1 MRSLLA
7 PLVIGL
13 VLSLAV
19 VFGVQWSAV
28 RVAIDAMMQD
38 YIAGE
43 LAQDADELFSAL
55 AVVPGGEATLALA
68 HFDPAFLSPS
78 SGRYYQ
84 ILVDRAI
91 ALRSP
96 SLVDQSLA
104 VTALD
109 RGQRHVGHVGGPKE
123 QALLLSATSYEIQG
137 RPITIAVAA
146 DLKPIQA
153 EFEILMARYTQVSL
167 LMFVLL
173 VMLQIGIVRLTLAPL
188 RRVQSDVR
196 RLERGEIGQLGERVP
211 AEVLPLVREV
221 NRLLVLLTG
230 RLQRSRESLGNLAH
244 ALKAPLTVL
253 THMADD
259 DQMRRDPA
267 LGRQMAEQLGIL
279 RSRIDSELR
288 RARVAGGR
296 APGAPL
302 DLPAEI
308 EALTATL
315 RKLYRERKLDIAC
328 RLEPGL
334 QFHGDREDLLE
345 LCGNLLDNACKW
357 ARSRVL
363 VSVRDGN
370 GTVLMV
376 EDDGPGCSPEDL
388 SRIARR
394 GVRLD
399 EATEGHGLGLSI
411 ASSIVSSYG
420 AEMRFGRSQELG
432 GLGVTVTF
440 HDGDGTQM
448 RRMGPAL
455 AQEPSRQN

>member
-55 AVVPGGEATLALA
+55 SVRPGGETTLELV

-91 ALRSP
+91 ALRSA
-96 SLVDQSLA
+96 SLLDQALTVRPAHRGERYVD
-104 VTALD
+104 
-109 RGQRHVGHVGGPKE
+109 HVAGPHE

-137 RPITIAVAA
+137 RPITIAVAV
-146 DLKPIQA
+146 DLKPINA

-167 LMFVLL
+167 IMFVLL
-173 VMLQIGIVRLTLAPL
+173 VVLQIGMVRLALAPL
-188 RRVQSDVR
+188 RRAQADVS

-221 NRLLVLLTG
+221 NRLLALLTR

-253 THMADD
+253 TYLAED
-259 DQMRRDPA
+259 DQIRRQPA
-267 LGRQMAEQLGIL
+267 LARQMAEQLGIL
-279 RSRIDSELR
+279 RGRIDSELR
-288 RARVAGGR
+288 RARIAGRR
-296 APGAPL
+296 ASGVPL

-308 EALTATL
+308 EALAATL
-315 RKLYRERKLDIAC
+315 RKLYPDRKLDLVC
-328 RLEPGL
+328 RVEPGM

-363 VSVRDGN
+363 VSVRDEDGM
-370 GTVLMV
+370 VLMV

-388 SRIARR
+388 NQITRR
-394 GVRLD
+394 GVRMD
-399 EATEGHGLGLSI
+399 EATEGHGLGLAI
-411 ASSIVSSYG
+411 ASSIASSYG
-420 AEMRFGRSQELG
+420 AEMRLDCSHELG
-432 GLGVTVTF
+432 GFRATVTF
-440 HDGDGTQM
+440 
-448 RRMGPAL
+448 PA
-455 AQEPSRQN
+455 N